1 MTVDINRRKKMEIQK
16 ERTGTRCPLAHDRS
30 VHGFLKKEERK
41 EQISK
46 DQSYNSVFVIT
57 AFKKMYFLICRDIV
71 FFFFKY
77 LLTNIAR
84 CSASR
89 SHCSRSFN
97 F

>member
-1 MTVDINRRKKMEIQK
+1 MGTMTVDINRRKKMEIQK

-57 AFKKMYFLICRDIV
+57 AFKKNV
-71 FFFFKY
+71 FFNMQRHSFFF
-77 LLTNIAR
+77 LNIY
-84 CSASR
+84 SPT
-89 SHCSRSFN
+89 
-97 F
+97 